1 VSRRRRRARA
11 HAFKVARA
19 SLLMVDVVC
28 AYARF
33 DIMRAIELQRERDLA
48 LKAIGNGRKA
58 PRRRRR
64 ARVAKRIAARYGD
77 QHYASAKS
85 RHRR

>member
-1 VSRRRRRARA
+1 MAWVL
-11 HAFKVARA
+11 KVARA
-19 SLLMVDVVC
+19 CVLQTEEILASATYQYVRCVELR
-28 AYARF
+28 AQ
-33 DIMRAIELQRERDLA
+33 AIEA
-48 LKAIGNGRKA
+48 WVAVGNGRKA

-77 QHYASAKS
+77 QHYACAKA